1 MRRLWLV
8 VAFAACSD
16 PSRSP
21 VDAKQPQHDAPA
33 DSAGSG
39 SMFTGG
45 FEPSP
50 RDYNLEL
57 GVLAVSLVVV
67 VGPVRARRRRD
78 A

>member
-1 MRRLWLV
+1 MRRLWFV
-8 VAFAACSD
+8 IAIAACSD

-21 VDAKQPQHDAPA
+21 VDAKLHDAPA

-39 SMFTGG
+39 SHFTGG

-67 VGPVRARRRRD
+67 AGPVRARRRRD